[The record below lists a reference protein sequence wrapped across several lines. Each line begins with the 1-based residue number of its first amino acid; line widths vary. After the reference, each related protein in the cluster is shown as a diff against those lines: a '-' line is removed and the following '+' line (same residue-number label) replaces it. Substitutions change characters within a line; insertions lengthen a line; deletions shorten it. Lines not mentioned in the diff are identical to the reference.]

1 MTVGELKDKLII
13 YSDNTEIFIVNE
25 KGIVEIN
32 HISSGNASKGN
43 RKDVKPAL
51 FIIQKYN
58 NGH

>member
-32 HISSGNASKGN
+32 NISSGNASKGN

-58 NGH
+58 HGH